1 MPPASATGPA
11 VRLGEAAQGAL
22 RTVRVNL
29 MWIGL
34 TLLGL
39 VVAGIAPATVAA
51 AEAHRAGRHGAT
63 VAVESLMW
71 ESFRRQLGPANLRM
85 LPLLVVQA
93 GAAAMVWIV
102 MGGGVPGTASAV
114 VLTGLAVI
122 SLAWSTIA
130 LAVIV
135 AVPRVREQELLVTWR
150 LAVLL
155 PATVPG
161 RFLGLILGLG
171 AWTVLA
177 AFLWPLALLAGAS
190 VPIQLALA
198 LLGRRIEL
206 LLEDISAESRGAR
219 AAAARTG
226 DGPGRGA

>member
-1 MPPASATGPA
+1 M
-11 VRLGEAAQGAL
+11 V

-39 VVAGIAPATVAA
+39 VIAGIAPATVAA
-51 AEAHRAGRHGAT
+51 ADAHRAARHGAP
-63 VAVESLMW
+63 VAVERVMW
-71 ESFRRQLGPANLRM
+71 ESFRRELGPANLRL
-85 LPLLVVQA
+85 LPLLIVQS
-93 GAAAMVWIV
+93 GAAAMAWIV
-102 MGGGVPGTASAV
+102 MGGGVPGNGSAM
-114 VLTGLAVI
+114 LLAGLAVI
-122 SLAWSTIA
+122 SLAWSTLA
-130 LAVIV
+130 LALIV

-177 AFLWPLALLAGAS
+177 ALLWPLALLAGAS
-190 VPIQLALA
+190 DPIQLALA

-219 AAAARTG
+219 AAAARAEAAHAE
-226 DGPGRGA
+226 DGAGRGA